1 MQHRIGSVKARLDD
15 IDWKILAELQGDGRM
30 TNVELARRVGISP
43 PPCLRRVRTLEE
55 AGYIRGFRAIL
66 DERELGYDVLGF
78 VEVRLKSQSEVDLI
92 AFETAVRRWDFVR
105 ECHMLSGEYDFIMK
119 CVAPDL
125 KSFQTFMISTIT
137 AQANV
142 ANSRSTLAIRASKS
156 EAMVPFSAR

>member
-1 MQHRIGSVKARLDD
+1 MKARLDD
-15 IDWKILAELQGDGRM
+15 IDWKILAELQVDGRM

-55 AGYIRGFRAIL
+55 AGFIKGYRAIL
-66 DERELGYDVLGF
+66 DERELGYDVLAF
-78 VEVRLKSQSEVDLI
+78 VEVRLKSQSEADLLT
-92 AFETAVRRWDFVR
+92 FEAAVRGWDFAR
-105 ECHMLSGEYDFIMK
+105 ECHMLSGEYDFILK

-137 AQANV
+137 AQPNV

-156 EAMVPFSAR
+156 EALMPFSGR

>member
-1 MQHRIGSVKARLDD
+1 MKARLDD
-15 IDWKILAELQGDGRM
+15 IDWKILAELQADGRM

-55 AGYIRGFRAIL
+55 AGFIKGYRAIL
-66 DERELGYDVLGF
+66 DERELGYDVLAF
-78 VEVRLKSQSEVDLI
+78 VEVRLKSQSEADLLT
-92 AFETAVRRWDFVR
+92 FEAAVRGWDFAR
-105 ECHMLSGEYDFIMK
+105 ECHMLSGEYDFILK

-137 AQANV
+137 AQPNV

-156 EAMVPFSAR
+156 EALMPFSGR

>member
-1 MQHRIGSVKARLDD
+1 MKARLDD

-55 AGYIRGFRAIL
+55 AGFIKGYRAIL
-66 DERELGYDVLGF
+66 DERELGYDVLAF
-78 VEVRLKSQSEVDLI
+78 VEVRLKSQSETDLV
-92 AFETAVRRWDFVR
+92 AFEAAVRGWEFAR

-137 AQANV
+137 AQPNV

-156 EAMVPFSAR
+156 EAMMPFPRR

>member
-1 MQHRIGSVKARLDD
+1 MKARLDD

-43 PPCLRRVRTLEE
+43 PPCLRRVRSLEE
-55 AGYIRGFRAIL
+55 AGYIRGYRAIL
-66 DERELGYDVLGF
+66 DERELGYDVLAF
-78 VEVRLKSQSEVDLI
+78 VEVRLKSQSESDLI
-92 AFETAVRRWDFVR
+92 AFETAVRGWDFVR